1 MTLVLL
7 LLSFYLI
14 VSYIFDYIICS
25 IQGIEDDDIITFN
38 NEFSSK
44 FKRIKVPLIKESSVE
59 ETEAVTSAVEED
71 RRHQIEAALVRI
83 MKARRRL
90 SHTDLVAEATRQL
103 SVRFQPTPLVIKKRV
118 ESLIER
124 EYVARDRE
132 DTRYYVYLA

>member
-1 MTLVLL
+1 M
-7 LLSFYLI
+7 
-14 VSYIFDYIICS
+14 
-25 IQGIEDDDIITFN
+25 
-38 NEFSSK
+38 
-44 FKRIKVPLIKESSVE
+44 PLIKESSVE
-59 ETEAVTSAVEED
+59 ETDAVTSAVEED